1 MHYRMN
7 LPIPFLKTEEDVY
20 YKAGTIYEKGSV
32 SMYLKMKSIYDDKK
46 VTTGSCCAA
55 GTGRPLA
62 N

>member
-1 MHYRMN
+1 MMN

-20 YKAGTIYEKGSV
+20 YKADTIMKRVLYLLEMNSV
-32 SMYLKMKSIYDDKK
+32 YYDDKK
-46 VTTGSCCAA
+46 VARSCCAA